1 MKKIGDFIKQNWI
14 IFLIGF
20 LALISVVC
28 SLVIPKIII
37 SYILEE
43 KPELDFSQAG
53 AMGSAISGIMIFFA
67 TLAGVL
73 VTFLA
78 FYIQFRANREQIEQF
93 DKTLNN
99 EKQKMVSEEKRIAY
113 NHLKMLSVDLTNI
126 ISDVQNKAERIKEYV
141 DLEKQP
147 NLKSNILNHTSV
159 RKYGKILE
167 IEKLQIY
174 KGFHFYLSKNENWV
188 EDYNRLYEILY
199 FFPELW
205 SEIYGKYERHIQ
217 DLFQHKSLLSENI
230 HNLMNKIS
238 KIIFDSQVTYQSHIK
253 IPYINAFNKCIRNYY
268 DIISQSLDENGNPIS
283 ETDFNQINENVLNVL
298 LQDLMFIID
307 IDRENV
313 SPYEQN
319 DLRTIEEIIQQIS
332 DMRKKMQS
340 LKNKKHQFAMSL
352 EKEYKKLVDGNE
364 QDISAIDELSQIK
377 QNIDKE
383 ISVIKYEEI

>member
-1 MKKIGDFIKQNWI
+1 MKQNWI

-53 AMGSAISGIMIFFA
+53 AMGSAISGIMIFFV

-126 ISDVQNKAERIKEYV
+126 INDVQNKAEMIKEYV

-159 RKYGKILE
+159 RKYGRILE
-167 IEKLQIY
+167 IERLQIY
-174 KGFHFYLSKNENWV
+174 KGFHFYLSEDRNWV
-188 EDYNRLYEILY
+188 EEYNTLYDILDY
-199 FFPELW
+199 FPELW
-205 SEIYGKYERHIQ
+205 REIYGKYERHIQ
-217 DLFQHKSLLSENI
+217 DLFQHKSLLSDDI
-230 HNLMNKIS
+230 HNLINKIS

-253 IPYINAFNKCIRNYY
+253 VPFINAFNKCIGNYY
-268 DIISQSLDENGNPIS
+268 KIITKNFDENKNPIS
-283 ETDFNQINENVLNVL
+283 ETDFNEIDEKVLKVL
-298 LQDLMFIID
+298 LDDLMFIINV
-307 IDRENV
+307 DRENL

-319 DLRTIEEIIQQIS
+319 DFHTIEEIIQQIS

-340 LKNKKHQFAMSL
+340 LRNKKHQFAISL

-364 QDISAIDELSQIK
+364 QDISVIDELLQIK
-377 QNIDKE
+377 QSIDKE